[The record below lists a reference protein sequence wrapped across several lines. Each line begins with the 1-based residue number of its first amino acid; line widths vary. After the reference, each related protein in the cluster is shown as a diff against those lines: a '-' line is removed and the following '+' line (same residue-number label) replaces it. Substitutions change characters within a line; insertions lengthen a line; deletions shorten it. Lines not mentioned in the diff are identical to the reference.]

1 MMTKLIKKEFKELVK
16 TGRIYA
22 LLFVF
27 LFFSISSPI
36 IAKFTPEIIKSLTS
50 SQDMQGFVIQIPS
63 PTWKDAFIQFFKN
76 LNQIVFLV
84 LVIIFIGSVSEEKNK
99 GTAITMITLGV
110 DRKKWVLSKF
120 IFQII
125 VTLFLVSF
133 SYILCTYYTYFL
145 FSKVGI
151 YESLSSTLLYLI
163 YIFFILS
170 LCIFASSIGNN
181 TLQSAGIF
189 FLVFV
194 IFNLLSVFPNF
205 EPYNPMTLS
214 SLQNQWI
221 VKGVFW
227 RDSFKIIITTV
238 IYSFVFIILGI
249 SYFENQEL

>member
-1 MMTKLIKKEFKELVK
+1 MMIKLIKKEFKELIK

-50 SQDMQGFVIQIPS
+50 SQDMQGFVIQIPP

-99 GTAITMITLGV
+99 GTAITMVTLGV
-110 DRKKWVLSKF
+110 DRKIWVLSKF

-125 VTLFLVSF
+125 ITFFLVSI
-133 SYILCTYYTYFL
+133 SYILCSYYTYFL
-145 FSKVGI
+145 FSKIEI
-151 YESLSSTLLYLI
+151 YETLSSIFLYLI

-170 LCIFASSIGNN
+170 LCIFSSSIGNN

-189 FLVFV
+189 FLIFI
-194 IFNLLSVFPNF
+194 IFNLLSIFPNF
-205 EPYNPMTLS
+205 ESYNPMTLS

-221 VKGVFW
+221 VKGVLW
-227 RDSFKIIITTV
+227 KDSLKTIISTIV
-238 IYSFVFIILGI
+238 YSFILIIAGVL
-249 SYFENQEL
+249 YFENQEL